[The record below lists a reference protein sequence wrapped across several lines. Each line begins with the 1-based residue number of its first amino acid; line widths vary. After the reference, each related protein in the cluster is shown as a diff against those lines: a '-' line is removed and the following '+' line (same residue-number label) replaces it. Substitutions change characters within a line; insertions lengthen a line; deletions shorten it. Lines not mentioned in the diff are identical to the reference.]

1 MPDRDSIAPPIS
13 DLLRKFNLTGS
24 RVIYKSHWP
33 LCTFAYAVNRA
44 SAERILA
51 TYGTEG
57 ENGCAAYDVR
67 LLEAC
72 RDQGWKCWTVAPEL
86 FHHVAGRSEIANV
99 DDVDAKSEE
108 KERTEKKMGRTVNI
122 ECGARDEELWVDRDD
137 TEGRRVMLQ
146 RVREAGRD
154 GECLVGRRGLD
165 QNQDTLAVK
174 IGLD

>member
-1 MPDRDSIAPPIS
+1 MPNRDFIAPPIS
-13 DLLRKFNLTGS
+13 DLLKTFNLTGS

-44 SAERILA
+44 SAARILA

-57 ENGCAAYDVR
+57 EDGCAAYDVR

-86 FHHVAGRSEIANV
+86 FHHVAGKSEIANV
-99 DDVDAKSEE
+99 NDAGSKSEE
-108 KERTEKKMGRTVNI
+108 QEGMKEKMGKTVNI
-122 ECGARDEELWVDRDD
+122 ECGARDEWLWVGRND

-146 RVREAGRD
+146 SVKEASRN
-154 GECLVGRRGLD
+154 GECFVERRDSD
-165 QNQDTLAVK
+165 QTPNSLAVK
-174 IGLD
+174 AE